1 MILKRAARR
10 SAILRAFALRPPLM
24 PTPATGPRRA
34 ALAFIFVTVLID
46 ILSFGLI
53 IPVLPHLIEQFL
65 HGNIAAAARWYTG
78 FSAVFMVMQFI
89 FTPVQGTLSDRFGRR
104 PVILFS
110 NLGLGLDFTMMALAQ
125 SLPLL
130 FVGRVISGITA
141 ASFSTANAYIADV
154 TPPEKRAQA
163 FGMVGMAFGLG
174 FIIAPFIGG
183 HLGAIDVR
191 LPFWAAV
198 AMALTN
204 FIYGFFVLPESLP
217 PEKRTL
223 RFDWNHANPVGTLV
237 LLRRYPQ
244 VLGIVSVL
252 FLMAFAQMVYPTTFV
267 LYADYRFGWGP
278 DMAGNTL
285 ALVGLLA
292 AIVQGLLIKRIV
304 GALRERR
311 ALLLGLACGALG
323 FALYAWAPT
332 GYWFWAMMPVA
343 ALSGVGMP
351 AAQAMM
357 THAVDPREQGRLQGA
372 VASVSSIAG
381 IFGALVFPTLLA
393 AVAESGRH
401 DAIAGATFWL
411 ASIIVGCGGLLA
423 WRVSGHLPAAVVA
436 VSAPETIE
444 PAVVSG
450 ADELRP
456 QPLVEESR

>member
-1 MILKRAARR
+1 
-10 SAILRAFALRPPLM
+10 M

-65 HGNIAAAARWYTG
+65 HGDIAAAARWYTG
-78 FSAVFMVMQFI
+78 FSAVFMVMQFL

-104 PVILFS
+104 PVILLS

-130 FVGRVISGITA
+130 FVGRVISGVTA

-198 AMALTN
+198 VLALTN
-204 FIYGFFVLPESLP
+204 FAYGFFVLPESLA
-217 PEKRTL
+217 PEKRTP
-223 RFDWNHANPVGTLV
+223 RFDWSHANPVGALV
-237 LLRRYPQ
+237 LLRRYSQ
-244 VLGIVSVL
+244 VLGIVAVL
-252 FLMAFAQMVYPTTFV
+252 FLMALAQMVYPTTFV

-292 AIVQGLLIKRIV
+292 AIVQGVLIKRIV
-304 GALRERR
+304 AALGERR
-311 ALLLGLACGALG
+311 ALLLGLGCGALG
-323 FALYAWAPT
+323 FALYALAPS
-332 GYWFWAMMPVA
+332 GYWFWAAMPVA

-357 THAVDPREQGRLQGA
+357 TRSIDPREQGRLQGA
-372 VASVSSIAG
+372 VASLSSIAG
-381 IFGALVFPTLLA
+381 IVGALLFPSILA
-393 AVAESGRH
+393 AVAGSGRH
-401 DAIAGATFWL
+401 DAVAGATFWL
-411 ASIIVGCGGLLA
+411 ASITIACGGLLA
-423 WRVSGHLPAAVVA
+423 WRTTSHLAAKA
-436 VSAPETIE
+436 DAATEATAATME
-444 PAVVSG
+444 PAVIPA

-456 QPLVEESR
+456 QPALDDES

>member
-1 MILKRAARR
+1 MTAQTSTSGR
-10 SAILRAFALRPPLM
+10 SAEPSSEVSQ
-24 PTPATGPRRA
+24 GPRRGLCQKLGRVGPGGGVRRLRSMAERILVTGGAGFIGSHLVDLLVAEGHRVRVLDCFHPA
-34 ALAFIFVTVLID
+34 AHSRRPDYLNPAAELLEGDLTDPEV
-46 ILSFGLI
+46 
-53 IPVLPHLIEQFL
+53 
-65 HGNIAAAARWYTG
+65 AAAAVDG
-78 FSAVFMVMQFI
+78 IDAVSHQAAMV
-89 FTPVQGTLSDRFGRR
+89 
-104 PVILFS
+104 
-110 NLGLGLDFTMMALAQ
+110 GLGLDFTMMALAQ

-183 HLGAIDVR
+183 HLGAIDVH

-204 FIYGFFVLPESLP
+204 FVYGFFILPESLP
-217 PEKRTL
+217 AEKRTP
-223 RFDWNHANPVGTLV
+223 RFDWNHANPVGALV

-244 VLGIVSVL
+244 VLGIVAVL
-252 FLMAFAQMVYPTTFV
+252 FLMALAQMVYPTTFV

-304 GALRERR
+304 GALGERR
-311 ALLLGLACGALG
+311 ALLFGLTCGALG
-323 FALYAWAPT
+323 FALYACAPR

-372 VASVSSIAG
+372 VASLSSIAG
-381 IFGALVFPTLLA
+381 ILGALVFPTLLA

-411 ASIIVGCGGLLA
+411 ASIIIGVAGLLA
-423 WRVSGHLPAAVVA
+423 WRVVAHLPRPTSATAAG
-436 VSAPETIE
+436 APDARDT
-444 PAVVSG
+444 
-450 ADELRP
+450 
-456 QPLVEESR
+456 